1 MRKSALGAR
10 AGTRDLLEKL
20 YCKAQCDSLSVSG
33 LFNTALA
40 KTKQKVID
48 LCQPAV
54 QNRVES
60 IHYQSA
66 TSSFLPPL
74 PISFQNPF
82 HHLHIHLFSYLWHG
96 PLFLVLHTCINKPTT
111 DFRRSLSLFSH
122 SSFHLISL
130 FFPSSSRPQ
139 NKPVTSGLSVII
151 KVFCSAH

>member
-1 MRKSALGAR
+1 MRNPALGAR
-10 AGTRDLLEKL
+10 AGDTCAPLEKH

-33 LFNTALA
+33 LFTTASA
-40 KTKQKVID
+40 KSEQKVID

-74 PISFQNPF
+74 PMSFQSPF

-96 PLFLVLHTCINKPTT
+96 PRFLVLHTCVNKPTT
-111 DFRRSLSLFSH
+111 DFLQVSLSLSLITHLSFRLIFPFLPLIC
-122 SSFHLISL
+122 SSTEQTGDL
-130 FFPSSSRPQ
+130 
-139 NKPVTSGLSVII
+139 
-151 KVFCSAH
+151 